1 MEVSYRRDEELAT
14 YGSIPYDRNSPEIK
28 SYVNSM
34 DRYLRNTVVI
44 DDVTGMRVTMN
55 GLEPIE

>member
-1 MEVSYRRDEELAT
+1 M
-14 YGSIPYDRNSPEIK
+14 IEIK